1 MHYLSNAILFGSVMA
16 LIGSLTC
23 QAAEPDAVPA
33 APAVPVGQQGAE
45 QIPAS
50 GRPLVLEVGK
60 GTLLRLAR
68 AASTVFVADPAI
80 ADVQVKSPMRV
91 THDLSRLRQAI
102 AELVT
107 GQDVRVRSVGPNI
120 VLSGLVASAGEAER
134 LQTLALEIKDAIKG
148 TEIIDR
154 VRVATPN
161 EVNLRVRIAEVDR
174 NVLKEF
180 GINWQKI
187 GTTLQFQTH
196 NPTITNGIVPSS
208 IIFGRLGGQAVSAEL
223 DALAQEG
230 FVTDLAEPN
239 LTAMSGQTARF
250 LAGGEFPVPI
260 VQGGA
265 VGTAPTVT
273 IAFKQF
279 GVSLAF
285 TPTVI
290 DASHLNLRV
299 QPEVSQLD
307 YANAVTNNGFLIPAL
322 TVRRADTTVELG
334 SGESFAL
341 AGLLQNTSAQTITKV
356 PWLGDIP
363 ILGALFR
370 SNQFQHNESELVVI
384 VTPYLVNPVA
394 TRLADPLEGFALPH
408 DVQRVL
414 NGSTYRQ
421 ELPAP
426 PRGPL
431 GAGGKG
437 LIGPAG
443 FQLD

>member
-45 QIPAS
+45 QIPAI
-50 GRPLVLEVGK
+50 GH
-60 GTLLRLAR
+60 
-68 AASTVFVADPAI
+68 
-80 ADVQVKSPMRV
+80 VQVKSPMLIYVTAKAPGETVIYAVDAQNRVLLNSPVRV

-102 AELVT
+102 AELVP

-161 EVNLRVRIAEVDR
+161 EVNLRVRIAEVNR
-174 NVLKEF
+174 SVLKEF

-196 NPTITNGIVPSS
+196 NPTITNGVTPSS

-239 LTAMSGQTARF
+239 LTAMSGQTASF

-265 VGTAPTVT
+265 VGTAPT
-273 IAFKQF
+273 
-279 GVSLAF
+279 
-285 TPTVI
+285 
-290 DASHLNLRV
+290 
-299 QPEVSQLD
+299 
-307 YANAVTNNGFLIPAL
+307 
-322 TVRRADTTVELG
+322 
-334 SGESFAL
+334 
-341 AGLLQNTSAQTITKV
+341 
-356 PWLGDIP
+356 
-363 ILGALFR
+363 
-370 SNQFQHNESELVVI
+370 
-384 VTPYLVNPVA
+384 
-394 TRLADPLEGFALPH
+394 
-408 DVQRVL
+408 
-414 NGSTYRQ
+414 
-421 ELPAP
+421 
-426 PRGPL
+426 
-431 GAGGKG
+431 
-437 LIGPAG
+437 
-443 FQLD
+443 

>member
-80 ADVQVKSPMRV
+80 ADAPGETVIYAVDAQNRVLLNSPVRV

-102 AELVT
+102 AELVP

-161 EVNLRVRIAEVDR
+161 EVNLRVRIAEVNR
-174 NVLKEF
+174 SVLKEF

-196 NPTITNGIVPSS
+196 NPTITNGVTPSS

-239 LTAMSGQTARF
+239 LTAMSGQTASF

-273 IAFKQF
+273 
-279 GVSLAF
+279 
-285 TPTVI
+285 
-290 DASHLNLRV
+290 
-299 QPEVSQLD
+299 
-307 YANAVTNNGFLIPAL
+307 
-322 TVRRADTTVELG
+322 
-334 SGESFAL
+334 
-341 AGLLQNTSAQTITKV
+341 
-356 PWLGDIP
+356 
-363 ILGALFR
+363 
-370 SNQFQHNESELVVI
+370 
-384 VTPYLVNPVA
+384 
-394 TRLADPLEGFALPH
+394 
-408 DVQRVL
+408 
-414 NGSTYRQ
+414 
-421 ELPAP
+421 
-426 PRGPL
+426 
-431 GAGGKG
+431 
-437 LIGPAG
+437 
-443 FQLD
+443 

>member
-33 APAVPVGQQGAE
+33 PPAVPVGQRGAE

-68 AASTVFVADPAI
+68 AASTVFVAD
-80 ADVQVKSPMRV
+80 VQVKSPMLIYVTAKAPGETVIYAVDAQNRVLLNSPVRV

-102 AELVT
+102 AELVP

-161 EVNLRVRIAEVDR
+161 EVNLRVRIAEVNR
-174 NVLKEF
+174 SVLKEF

-196 NPTITNGIVPSS
+196 NPTITNGVTPSS

-239 LTAMSGQTARF
+239 LTAMSGQTASF

-265 VGTAPTVT
+265 
-273 IAFKQF
+273 
-279 GVSLAF
+279 
-285 TPTVI
+285 
-290 DASHLNLRV
+290 
-299 QPEVSQLD
+299 
-307 YANAVTNNGFLIPAL
+307 
-322 TVRRADTTVELG
+322 
-334 SGESFAL
+334 
-341 AGLLQNTSAQTITKV
+341 
-356 PWLGDIP
+356 
-363 ILGALFR
+363 
-370 SNQFQHNESELVVI
+370 
-384 VTPYLVNPVA
+384 
-394 TRLADPLEGFALPH
+394 
-408 DVQRVL
+408 
-414 NGSTYRQ
+414 
-421 ELPAP
+421 
-426 PRGPL
+426 
-431 GAGGKG
+431 
-437 LIGPAG
+437 
-443 FQLD
+443 